1 MDLTGIDPNR
11 IPRHVAA
18 VMDGNGRWATRRG
31 LKRTEGHAAG
41 EEALFDAVDGAIE
54 LGLDWFTVYAFSTE
68 NWKRPPDEV
77 RYLMGFNK
85 GILERHAE
93 DLNERNVRIR
103 FIGRRDWRVPRGV
116 LRRME
121 WATDLTR
128 TNTGLTFTIAFNYG
142 GRAELVDAVRQLV
155 ADGVKPEKI
164 DEKAIRARLY
174 FFTLG
179 LLGIGWLIDLFLI
192 PGMARSARQKYADGP
207 VDYDISWLL
216 LTFLGAFGI
225 HRFYRGA
232 WLTGLLYLCTGG
244 LLFAGVVWDFWFLN
258 EQCSARN
265 MELARPAPR
274 VERPVTF

>member
-1 MDLTGIDPNR
+1 MSRTAESSDTHSTLLGYILWIFGFLGAHRFYFGKKLTG
-11 IPRHVAA
+11 
-18 VMDGNGRWATRRG
+18 T
-31 LKRTEGHAAG
+31 
-41 EEALFDAVDGAIE
+41 
-54 LGLDWFTVYAFSTE
+54 
-68 NWKRPPDEV
+68 
-77 RYLMGFNK
+77 
-85 GILERHAE
+85 
-93 DLNERNVRIR
+93 
-103 FIGRRDWRVPRGV
+103 
-116 LRRME
+116 
-121 WATDLTR
+121 
-128 TNTGLTFTIAFNYG
+128 
-142 GRAELVDAVRQLV
+142 
-155 ADGVKPEKI
+155 
-164 DEKAIRARLY
+164 LY